1 MNPTLNRFTRWG
13 VAVPLGCLLF
23 ASPASA
29 FPPAPHHTLFGMVR
43 NQYGEPLNLISSEV
57 FLETAAG
64 SQLRAQIVEGLGDGF
79 NYRLEVPM
87 DSGAVPG
94 VYKPTAL
101 LAASTFRLKV
111 QIGQTTYLPMEM
123 VGNLARIG
131 EPAQQTRL
139 DLTLGVDSDG
149 DGLPDAWEQALIAV
163 HGGTLASIKPDGDAD
178 GDGISNLAEYLA
190 GTSAFDPSDG
200 FRLTLLEVNSGATT
214 LEFLTMPRRT
224 YTIHG
229 STDLTEW
236 RPVQFILASEPAG
249 SPLRRDFYSSDV
261 VLLRVSVPSQA
272 GANYRFFKATLE

>member
-1 MNPTLNRFTRWG
+1 
-13 VAVPLGCLLF
+13 
-23 ASPASA
+23 
-29 FPPAPHHTLFGMVR
+29 
-43 NQYGEPLNLISSEV
+43 
-57 FLETAAG
+57 
-64 SQLRAQIVEGLGDGF
+64 
-79 NYRLEVPM
+79 M